1 MVKLFNFIDR
11 KSPIHALTGASK
23 LACMMCW
30 VFAAMVTF
38 DTRYLI
44 FLTLA
49 AVVLFNISKIRL
61 ADVKV
66 LLIFTLVFL
75 LLNNALIYLFSPEHG
90 VTIYG
95 SRTLL
100 FTIIGRYTITSQQLL
115 YHLNVVL
122 KYTATIPMV
131 MLFICTTQ
139 PSEFASSLNHI
150 GVSYRISYSVSLALR
165 YIPAVMKEFNDI
177 SLAQQA
183 RGVELSGKAGVFKR
197 LKSATSILMPLIL
210 SSLDRIEVVSN
221 AMELRCFGRE
231 KNRTWYRAQP
241 FLRNDYIAFF
251 CGFLLIVIS
260 LLLNIPNGGRYWNPF

>member
-30 VFAAMVTF
+30 IFAAMVTF

-44 FLTLA
+44 FLTVA
-49 AVVLFNISKIRL
+49 AVVLFQMSKIRL
-61 ADVKV
+61 SDVKV

-100 FTIIGRYTITSQQLL
+100 LHIVGRYTITSQQLL

-122 KYTATIPMV
+122 KYTATIPVV

-139 PSEFASSLNHI
+139 PSEFASSLNRI

-165 YIPAVMKEFNDI
+165 YIPDVMKEFHDI

-231 KNRTWYRAQP
+231 KSRTWYREQP
-241 FLRNDYIAFF
+241 FLRNDYLAFI
-251 CGFLLIVIS
+251 CGFVLIAVS